1 MQHNVL
7 TDGYRES
14 LNVRILPIWMI
25 LNDVTRGLNMVDMV
39 ILEFYL
45 IVGLMM
51 LPLCDV
57 AMSL

>member
-45 IVGLMM
+45 IVGLM
-51 LPLCDV
+51 LLR
-57 AMSL
+57 MSQ